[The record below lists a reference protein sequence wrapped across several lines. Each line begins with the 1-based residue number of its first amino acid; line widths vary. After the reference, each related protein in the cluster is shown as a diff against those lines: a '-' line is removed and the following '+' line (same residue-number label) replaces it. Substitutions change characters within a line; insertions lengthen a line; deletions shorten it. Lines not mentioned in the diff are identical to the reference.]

1 MRTFLLTLLL
11 LNTAWVAVAQQGTLT
26 GKVQDAKTGEPLI
39 GAVVAVT
46 GSSVAT
52 PTDAE
57 GNFTLP
63 LKAGVYS
70 ITATYVSYTPF
81 TQGNLTIMAGQTTP
95 LTISMAEDS
104 KSLQEVT
111 VVVERQTNSEMAL
124 IKDLRQSEVVVSGM
138 SSEQIVKAQDR
149 DAAEAVR
156 RIPGVTIQDNRFIIV
171 RGLSER
177 YNSVLLN
184 NALTPSS
191 EVDVR
196 AFSFDVLPTSVID
209 RILIYKSP
217 APELPGDFA
226 GGAIKVGTKNTV
238 SENST
243 SFNFSTS
250 FRNGTTFQDF
260 QTDKGSPL
268 DFWGLGSG
276 KRSLPGG
283 LPATSQFQS
292 LPYTTKAQYGQ
303 QLGLRNVWTPENTTA
318 SPDMRFN
325 LGLNR
330 LIDLADFKLS
340 SVSALTYSNTR
351 QFQNISRWDYQE
363 ARTGQAVETNWAY
376 QDAVSSNTVRLGA
389 LQNFSLR
396 LNENNKLEF
405 RNLFNQIGINEAT
418 VREGLNMETGT
429 TQEEQNF
436 ALRYESRT
444 IYTGQLQGTHTS
456 QNQLNTYTW
465 TTGFNFL
472 NRQEPDLRRVR
483 TQRDAGS
490 EAPYKV
496 QISTNSTPYDAG
508 RFFSHLDETAF
519 IAEGQFQHLFQAT
532 DSADLETAPKFKAG
546 FYVERKDR
554 GFKART
560 LTYKRN
566 AGIDGGRTDEAI
578 LNLPLHQI
586 FRPENLNTSTGLLF
600 DESTSIA
607 DKYQAANTL
616 GAGYLAF
623 SKTFFDRVNFYG
635 GVRAEYNMRKVKTA
649 DQAGPSNV
657 DQKKLYILP
666 SLNTTYNFSIR
677 SLVRLAYGMTVNRPE
692 FREQARFSFYDFN
705 ENASVRGNP
714 DLKTAMVHN
723 ADLRYEFYPTA
734 NELLSV
740 GVFYKHFI
748 DPIETRI
755 ETGAGRNLT
764 FANGDFANSLG
775 VEVEAR
781 KSFQEWSSN
790 SFIQGHSLVLNASVI
805 HSEVNLGDG
814 ATQAE
819 RKRPMMGQ
827 SPYIVNTGLYYQNEE
842 TGWQYSLL
850 YNVLGERI
858 YRVGNDENPSI
869 YEMPRHVL
877 DFTLTKNFKNGLQVK
892 AGIQDLLNQKYKF
905 VEDTDQDGH
914 VEKTDLTSRTYTRG
928 MYTTLGLG
936 YTF

>member
-11 LNTAWVAVAQQGTLT
+11 INTAWMAYGQQGTLT
-26 GKVQDAKTGEPLI
+26 GKVKDGKTGEALI
-39 GAVVAVT
+39 GAVVSVT
-46 GSSVAT
+46 GSSMAT
-52 PTDAE
+52 PTDYE

-63 LKAGVYS
+63 LKPGTYS

-81 TQGNLTIMAGQTTP
+81 TQGNVTITAGQTASLNLN
-95 LTISMAEDS
+95 LTEDS

-111 VVVERQTNSEMAL
+111 VVAERQTNTDISL
-124 IKDLRQSEVVVSGM
+124 IKDLKQSEVVVSGM

-149 DAAEAVR
+149 DAAEAVK

-209 RILIYKSP
+209 RILVYKSP

-226 GGAIKVGTKNTV
+226 GGAIKVSTKNTV

-243 SFNFSTS
+243 SFNFATS
-250 FRNGTTFQDF
+250 FRQGTTFQDF
-260 QTDKGSPL
+260 YTDKASNL
-268 DFWGLGSG
+268 DMWGLGS
-276 KRSLPGG
+276 KDRSLPSG
-283 LPATSQFQS
+283 LPSTNRFQA
-292 LPYTTKAQYGQ
+292 LDYATKAQYGQ
-303 QLGLRNVWTPENTTA
+303 QLGLRNVWTPTKTTA
-318 SPDMRFN
+318 TPDLRFN

-330 LIDLADFKLS
+330 VMDLADFRLS
-340 SVSALTYSNTR
+340 SISALTYSNSR
-351 QFQNISRWDYQE
+351 LHQNISRWDYQE
-363 ARTGQAVETNWAY
+363 ARDSEAVETNWAY
-376 QDAVSSNTVRLGA
+376 QDDVSSNTVRLGA

-396 LNENNKLEF
+396 LNENNKIEF

-429 TQEEQNF
+429 TQEERNY
-436 ALRYESRT
+436 ALRYETRT
-444 IYTGQLQGTHTS
+444 IYTGQLQGTHTTD
-456 QNQLNTYTW
+456 NQLNTYTW

-490 EAPYKV
+490 EGPYKV

-508 RFFSHLDETAF
+508 RFYSNLDETAF

-546 FYVERKDR
+546 FYLERKDR
-554 GFKART
+554 GFTART

-566 AGIDGGRTDEAI
+566 TGINGERTEDAI
-578 LNLPLHQI
+578 LNLPLDQI
-586 FRPENLNTSTGLLF
+586 FAPENLNTSTGLLF

-607 DKYQAANTL
+607 DRYDASNTL
-616 GAGYLAF
+616 GAGYVAL
-623 SKTFFDRVNFYG
+623 SKRFFERVNFYG
-635 GVRAEYNMRKVKTA
+635 GVRAEYNIREVKTA

-657 DQKKLYILP
+657 DQRKLYILP
-666 SLNTTYNFSIR
+666 SLNTAYNFSLR

-714 DLKTAMVHN
+714 NLKTATVHN
-723 ADLRYEFYPTA
+723 LDMRYEFYPTP

-764 FANGDFANSLG
+764 FSNGDFANSLG

-781 KSFQEWSSN
+781 KSFQELSSN

-805 HSEVNLGDG
+805 HSEVNLGDM

-819 RKRPMMGQ
+819 RKRPLMGQ
-827 SPYIVNTGLYYQNEE
+827 SPYIVNTGLYYQNDE

-850 YNVLGERI
+850 YNVLGERV

-877 DFTLTKNFKNGLQVK
+877 DFTLTKNFRSGLQLK
-892 AGIQDLLNQKYKF
+892 AGVQDLLNQKFKF
-905 VEDTDQDGH
+905 VEDTDQDGK
-914 VEKTDLTSRTYTRG
+914 VESTDLTSRSYTRG
-928 MYTTLGLG
+928 MYSTIGLG

>member
-11 LNTAWVAVAQQGTLT
+11 INTAWVAYGQQGTLT
-26 GKVQDAKTGEPLI
+26 GKVKDGKTGEGLI
-39 GAVVAVT
+39 GAVVSVT

-52 PTDAE
+52 PTDYE

-63 LKAGVYS
+63 LKPGTYS

-81 TQGNLTIMAGQTTP
+81 TQGNVTITAGQTTSLNLN
-95 LTISMAEDS
+95 LTEDS

-111 VVVERQTNSEMAL
+111 VVAERQTNTDISL
-124 IKDLRQSEVVVSGM
+124 IKDLKQSEVVVSGM

-149 DAAEAVR
+149 DAAEAVK

-209 RILIYKSP
+209 RILVYKSP

-226 GGAIKVGTKNTV
+226 GGAIKVSTKNTV
-238 SENST
+238 GENST
-243 SFNFSTS
+243 SFNFATS
-250 FRNGTTFQDF
+250 FRQGTTFQDF
-260 QTDKGSPL
+260 YTDKASNL
-268 DFWGLGSG
+268 DMWGLGS
-276 KRSLPGG
+276 KDRSLPSG
-283 LPATSQFQS
+283 LPSTNKFQA
-292 LPYTTKAQYGQ
+292 LDYATKAQYGQ
-303 QLGLRNVWTPENTTA
+303 QLGLRNVWTPTNTTA
-318 SPDMRFN
+318 TPDLRFN

-330 LIDLADFKLS
+330 LLDIADFRLS
-340 SVSALTYSNTR
+340 SISALTYSNTR
-351 QFQNISRWDYQE
+351 LNQNISRWDYQE
-363 ARTGQAVETNWAY
+363 ARDGEAVEVNWAY
-376 QDAVSSNTVRLGA
+376 QDDVSSNTVRLGA

-396 LNENNKLEF
+396 LNENNKIEF

-429 TQEEQNF
+429 TQEERNY
-436 ALRYESRT
+436 ALRYETRT
-444 IYTGQLQGTHTS
+444 IYTGQLQGTHTTD
-456 QNQLNTYTW
+456 NQLNTYTW

-490 EAPYKV
+490 EGPYKV

-508 RFFSHLDETAF
+508 RFYSNLDETAF

-554 GFKART
+554 GFNART

-566 AGIDGGRTDEAI
+566 TGINGGRTEDAI
-578 LNLPLHQI
+578 LNLPLDQI
-586 FRPENLNTSTGLLF
+586 FAPENLNTSTGLLF

-607 DKYQAANTL
+607 DRYDASNTL
-616 GAGYLAF
+616 GAGYVAL
-623 SKTFFDRVNFYG
+623 SKTFFEKVNFYG
-635 GVRAEYNMRKVKTA
+635 GVRAEYNIREVKTA

-657 DQKKLYILP
+657 DQRKLYILP
-666 SLNTTYNFSIR
+666 SINTAYNFSPR

-714 DLKTAMVHN
+714 NLKTATVHN
-723 ADLRYEFYPTA
+723 LDMRYEFYPTP

-764 FANGDFANSLG
+764 FSNGDFANSLG

-781 KSFQEWSSN
+781 KSFQELSGN
-790 SFIQGHSLVLNASVI
+790 RFIQGHSLVLNASVI
-805 HSEVNLGDG
+805 HSEVNLGDM

-819 RKRPMMGQ
+819 RKRPLMGQ
-827 SPYIVNTGLYYQNEE
+827 SPYIINTGLYYQNDE

-850 YNVLGERI
+850 YNVLGERV

-877 DFTLTKNFKNGLQVK
+877 DFTLTKNFKSGLQLK
-892 AGIQDLLNQKYKF
+892 AGVQDLLNQKFKF
-905 VEDTDQDGH
+905 VEDTDQDGK
-914 VEKTDLTSRTYTRG
+914 VESTDLTSRSYTRG
-928 MYTTLGLG
+928 MYSTIGLG